1 MVYFYVLTTL
11 YVVFTIFFVNI
22 KTRDYEEDSLL

>member
-11 YVVFTIFFVNI
+11 YVVFIIIFVNI
-22 KTRDYEEDSLL
+22 KTRDYEKNSLL